1 MIKCVNFFK
10 EVEERLKEAGI
21 QTFEF
26 ESRTIFFEYLGES
39 WFTQSYIPADVV
51 EGIKNIVAR
60 RCEHYPLQYLLGHWE
75 FWGLDFFVGPG
86 VLIPRPETEL
96 LVEEVL
102 KTAKTLKP
110 QVVVDLFSGSGCVG
124 IAIAKELENTKVF
137 LIEKS
142 KEAFKYA
149 EKNLMHNNIL
159 NAQAI
164 CADALQIEW
173 HKKIDII
180 VANPPY
186 LTKAD
191 MNNLQTE
198 VQFEPRAALFG
209 GTDGLEF
216 YRASIKKWS
225 EYLNLDGR
233 MIFEVGYNQAQE
245 VLQLFSSSQFK
256 VEVKKDLVG
265 KQRCVVATKK
275 TCRL

>member
-1 MIKCVNFFK
+1 MIKCIDFFK

-26 ESRTIFFEYLGES
+26 ESRTIFFEYLGAN
-39 WFTQSYIPADVV
+39 WFTQGYIPADIAG
-51 EGIKNIVAR
+51 GIKNIVAR

-102 KTAKTLKP
+102 KTVKTLKP

-124 IAIAKELENTKVF
+124 IAIAKELKNTQVF

-142 KEAFKYA
+142 KVAFKYA
-149 EKNLMHNNIL
+149 EKNLIHNNIL

-164 CADALQIEW
+164 CADALQMKW

-186 LTKAD
+186 LTEAE

-198 VQFEPRAALFG
+198 VQFEPKAALFG
-209 GTDGLEF
+209 GADGLEF

-225 EYLNLDGR
+225 GHLNLNGR
-233 MIFEVGYNQAQE
+233 MIFEVGHNQAQE
-245 VLQLFSSSQFK
+245 VLQLFSNSQFK
-256 VEVKKDLVG
+256 TEIKKDLAG
-265 KQRCVVATKK
+265 KQRCVVAIKK
-275 TCRL
+275 HMSS

>member
-1 MIKCVNFFK
+1 MIKCINFFK
-10 EVEERLKEAGI
+10 EVKERLKEAGI
-21 QTFEF
+21 KTFEF
-26 ESRTIFFEYLGES
+26 ESRTIFFEYLGEN

-51 EGIKNIVAR
+51 EKIKNIVAR

-96 LVEEVL
+96 LVEEAL

-110 QVVVDLFSGSGCVG
+110 QIIVDLFSGSGCVG
-124 IAIAKELENTKVF
+124 IAIAKELKDTKVF

-142 KEAFKYA
+142 EEAFKYA

-186 LTKAD
+186 LTKVE

-225 EYLNLDGR
+225 EHLNLNGR
-233 MIFEVGYNQAQE
+233 MIFEVGYNQAQK
-245 VLQLFSSSQFK
+245 VSQLFNSSQFE
-256 VEVKKDLVG
+256 VEVKKDLAG

-275 TCRL
+275 HIGS